1 MNSKLEMNL
10 RQFNREVDKKF
21 EHLEKAKLYL
31 QNASSLYEKILKSN
45 LPDRGFDISVGRF
58 DMTNTTI
65 WLKRNRS
72 GKGAI
77 DTLGIVT
84 ISLKEINVVS
94 NTGTNIVTFD
104 PFDSLDEITKFIE
117 ENIEYE

>member
-10 RQFNREVDKKF
+10 RQFNRDVDKKL

-31 QNASSLYEKILKSN
+31 QNASSLYEEILKSN
-45 LPDRGFDISVGRF
+45 LPDRGFEVEVGHF

-65 WLKRNRS
+65 WLRKNHS
-72 GKGAI
+72 GNAI
-77 DTLGIVT
+77 NTLGIVD
-84 ISLKEINVVS
+84 ISLKGIDVVS
-94 NTGTNIVTFD
+94 NTGTSITTFSHFD
-104 PFDSLDEITKFIE
+104 PLNEIIKFIE